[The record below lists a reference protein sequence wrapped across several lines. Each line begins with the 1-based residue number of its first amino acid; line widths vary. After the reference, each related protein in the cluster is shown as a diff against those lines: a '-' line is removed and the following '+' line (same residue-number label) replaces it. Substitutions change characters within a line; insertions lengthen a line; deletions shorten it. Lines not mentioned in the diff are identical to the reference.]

1 MFANLLLTTLIH
13 KTGWTRIQKMR
24 LEKRYASTPA
34 RGIEEGKGR
43 ARGVEGGEGEGRGHI
58 SRTFGMCDI
67 VTKFFGLFLSF
78 VS

>member
-1 MFANLLLTTLIH
+1 MFVNLFLTTLIH

-43 ARGVEGGEGEGRGHI
+43 AKGEGEGRGHI

>member
-43 ARGVEGGEGEGRGHI
+43 ARGVEGGKGRVGD
-58 SRTFGMCDI
+58 TFLERLAC
-67 VTKFFGLFLSF
+67 VT
-78 VS
+78 

>member
-24 LEKRYASTPA
+24 LEKRYASIPA

-43 ARGVEGGEGEGRGHI
+43 ARGGRGGKG
-58 SRTFGMCDI
+58 RGGDTFLERLAC
-67 VTKFFGLFLSF
+67 VT
-78 VS
+78 